1 MAADF
6 AVEALQLRLVVIPQ
20 GTAALFQN
28 VQYIG
33 HEGEQ
38 AVRVEEVE
46 EHVL

>member
-6 AVEALQLRLVVIPQ
+6 AVEALQLRLVIPQ